1 MKHADVPFVIDFHTH
16 MLGEELRSIC
26 TSRNAITGFG
36 KKQAPPSANLR
47 KFLDPELQIAD
58 MDERG
63 HDGGEAVPFAKE
75 TYATSNPASLHTVRR
90 SGRLSA
96 AMKSSAAPRALL
108 VAITPA
114 Q

>member
-16 MLGEELRSIC
+16 MLDEELRAIC

-47 KFLDPELQIAD
+47 KFLDPEVQIAD

-63 HDGGEAVPFAKE
+63 
-75 TYATSNPASLHTVRR
+75 ASAPTAFC
-90 SGRLSA
+90 SGPTIRSA
-96 AMKSSAAPRALL
+96 AQIRSAR
-108 VAITPA
+108 
-114 Q
+114 